1 MKTRILSFD
10 QEEFLLK
17 CVKLIEQEFESDTL
31 MLYQWKLQKE
41 KRFIYRVLSDR
52 EYDILD
58 DSDRLNS
65 LRNLYGYLK
74 KGVQTSN

>member
-17 CVKLIEQEFESDTL
+17 CVKLIESEFESDTL

-52 EYDILD
+52 EYDVLE